1 VFKHCHHDDS
11 KYIDYLLEIDNNNNN
26 NNNNS
31 YFIEMQKIRDLK
43 IIFVNN
49 NNNINETNI
58 SYSCFTIKY

>member
-26 NNNNS
+26 NNNNN

-43 IIFVNN
+43 IILS
-49 NNNINETNI
+49 ITILTKQI
-58 SYSCFTIKY
+58 SCSCFT